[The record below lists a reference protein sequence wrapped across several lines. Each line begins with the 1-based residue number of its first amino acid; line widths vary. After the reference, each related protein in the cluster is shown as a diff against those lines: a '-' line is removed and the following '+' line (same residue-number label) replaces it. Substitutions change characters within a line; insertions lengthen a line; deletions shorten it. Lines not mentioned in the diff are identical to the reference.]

1 MDFTVRSETS
11 HEQKE
16 PSYDSRRARRTP
28 TANGTPVTPPLYLL
42 QNPAPQTPWDMVVG
56 GTLPTQIVLAVL
68 FAFSVASWWIIFWKW
83 KQFREVRRQ
92 GDRFLEYVERAQR
105 LEDAYKAI
113 LGLPDSPY
121 GRVFRQGVNFFSELR
136 PGSLREGAPLAEG
149 LSLTQL
155 EALRLV
161 LEKEE
166 SEERDE
172 LSRGLTWLA
181 VIGSVSPL
189 LGLMGTV
196 IGIMNVFLGIA
207 ATGSSNLA
215 AVAPG
220 VGAALITTVVGLA
233 VAIPAVMG
241 YNHFVSRL
249 NLVSGELEG
258 FSSEFIGTLAREGRL

>member
-1 MDFTVRSETS
+1 MGLT
-11 HEQKE
+11 
-16 PSYDSRRARRTP
+16 
-28 TANGTPVTPPLYLL
+28 YLL
-42 QNPAPQTPWDMVVG
+42 LQSRPPTTAWEMIVG
-56 GTLPTQIVLAVL
+56 GTLPTQIVLTILAM
-68 FAFSVASWWIIFWKW
+68 FSLASWWLIFGKAR
-83 KQFREVRRQ
+83 QFRAVRRQ
-92 GDRFLEYVERAQR
+92 GDDFLERMERAQR

-113 LGLPDSPY
+113 LALPDSPY

-136 PGSLREGAPLAEG
+136 PGALREGAPQTQG

-166 SEERDE
+166 AEERDD
-172 LSRGLTWLA
+172 LARGLVWLA

-196 IGIMNVFLGIA
+196 IGVMNAFLGI
-207 ATGSSNLA
+207 TSSGSSNIM

-220 VGAALITTVVGLA
+220 VAEALITTVAGLA
-233 VAIPAVMG
+233 VAIPAVIA
-241 YNHFVSRL
+241 YNHFVGKL

-258 FSSEFIGTLAREGRL
+258 FSSEFIGTLAREGQV

>member
-1 MDFTVRSETS
+1 MSLS
-11 HEQKE
+11 
-16 PSYDSRRARRTP
+16 
-28 TANGTPVTPPLYLL
+28 YLL
-42 QNPAPQTPWDMVVG
+42 LQSQPPTSAFEMVVG
-56 GTLPTQIVLAVL
+56 GTLPTQIVLSVL
-68 FAFSVASWWIIFWKW
+68 ALFSLASWWLIFSKSR
-83 KQFREVRRQ
+83 QFRRVRRL
-92 GDRFLEYVERAQR
+92 GDEFLERMERAQR

-113 LGLPDSPY
+113 LSLPDSPY

-136 PGSLREGAPLAEG
+136 PGALREGAVPSQG

-166 SEERDE
+166 AEERDE
-172 LSRGLTWLA
+172 LAHGLGWLA

-196 IGIMNVFLGIA
+196 IGVMNAFLGI
-207 ATGSSNLA
+207 TSSGSSNIM

-220 VGAALITTVVGLA
+220 VAEALITTVAGLA
-233 VAIPAVMG
+233 VAIPAVIA
-241 YNHFVSRL
+241 YNHFVGKL

-258 FSSEFIGTLAREGRL
+258 FSSEFIGTLAREGRV

>member
-1 MDFTVRSETS
+1 VTV
-11 HEQKE
+11 
-16 PSYDSRRARRTP
+16 PIIA
-28 TANGTPVTPPLYLL
+28 LL
-42 QNPAPQTPWDMVVG
+42 QARPPQSALDMITG
-56 GTLPTQIVLAVL
+56 GTLPTRIVLVVL
-68 FAFSVASWWIIFWKW
+68 AIFSFASWVVIFRKW
-83 KQFREVRRQ
+83 LQFREVRRQ
-92 GDRFLEYVERAQR
+92 GDRFLTQMEKAQR

-113 LGLPDSPY
+113 LALPESPY

-136 PGSLREGAPLAEG
+136 PGSLRENAVAAEG

-166 SEERDE
+166 AEERDE
-172 LSRGLTWLA
+172 LAHGLTWLA
-181 VIGSVSPL
+181 IIGSVSPL

-196 IGIMNVFLGIA
+196 IGIMNTFLGIT
-207 ATGSSNLA
+207 ATGSTNIG

-220 VGAALITTVVGLA
+220 VAEALITTVFGLA
-233 VAIPAVMG
+233 VAIPAVIA

-258 FSSEFIGTLAREGRL
+258 FRSEFIGTLAREGRI